1 MQGKSDYDLILGFF
15 QVIDLLLN
23 VSQVSNDALMKELQE
38 QNKNYLS
45 KIIKQNEE
53 IIKLLKEK

>member
-38 QNKNYLS
+38 QNKNC
-45 KIIKQNEE
+45 
-53 IIKLLKEK
+53 LLYTSDAADD

>member
-1 MQGKSDYDLILGFF
+1 MQNKSDYDLILGFF

-23 VSQVSNDALMKELQE
+23 VSQVSNDTLLKELQE
-38 QNKNYLS
+38 QDRNYLS

>member
-23 VSQVSNDALMKELQE
+23 VSHVSNDALMKELQE
-38 QNKNYLS
+38 QNKNYVS
-45 KIIKQNEE
+45 KIISQNEE
-53 IIKLLKEK
+53 IIELLKYK

>member
-45 KIIKQNEE
+45 KIISQNEE
-53 IIKLLKEK
+53 IIELLKYK

>member
-23 VSQVSNDALMKELQE
+23 VSQVSNDTLLKELQR
-38 QNKNYLS
+38 QNQEYLG
-45 KIIKQNEE
+45 KIIEQNEE
-53 IIKLLKEK
+53 ILKVLRKE

>member
-45 KIIKQNEE
+45 KIISQNEE
-53 IIKLLKEK
+53 IVELLKYK